1 MMGELIFPQQEF
13 STPQDA
19 LAHYG
24 VKGMQW
30 GVRKDDKLEG
40 VSAKTNREASKDA
53 REFARAKM
61 FYGEGAGTRRK
72 LIKATVESKSAKD
85 PAYKK
90 AFDHHLAKQDLGK
103 HASKARGERKRK
115 NVASSTGKTVRG
127 AHRQLTGGMGTVPLA
142 GAALATG
149 IVAAKRF
156 NVDQIL
162 RDAATSSYQQR
173 RTSRNNARAVD
184 DLLRSMNMR

>member
-1 MMGELIFPQQEF
+1 MSEIIIPAQQF
-13 STPQDA
+13 ASPQDA

-30 GVRKDDKLEG
+30 GVRKDDRLEG
-40 VSAKTNREASKDA
+40 VSPGTNREASKDA

-72 LIKATVESKSAKD
+72 LIKAKVEAKAAKD

-103 HASKARGERKRK
+103 HAEKARGERKRK
-115 NVASSTGKTVRG
+115 DVSAGTGKAVRG
-127 AHRQLTGGMGTVPLA
+127 AHRQLTGGMGNVGLTGAVLA
-142 GAALATG
+142 GG
-149 IVAAKRF
+149 IIAAKKA
-156 NVDQIL
+156 NVDKIL
-162 RDAATSSYQQR
+162 ANAAATSYKQAKTSY
-173 RTSRNNARAVD
+173 NNKKAVE
-184 DLLRSMNMR
+184 DLLKSMNLK

>member
-1 MMGELIFPQQEF
+1 MSELIFPAQEF
-13 STPQDA
+13 ETPQDA

-30 GVRKDDKLEG
+30 GVRKDDQLEG
-40 VSAKTNREASKDA
+40 VPAKTNREASKDA

-72 LIKATVESKSAKD
+72 LIKATVEAKSKD
-85 PAYKK
+85 PVYKK
-90 AFDHHLAKQDLGK
+90 AFDHHLAKQDLAQ
-103 HASKARGERKRK
+103 HASKARSERRRK
-115 NVASSTGKTVRG
+115 NVKSSTGKTVRG

-142 GAALATG
+142 GAAAAAGYLA
-149 IVAAKRF
+149 VKRY

-162 RDAATSSYQQR
+162 KDAATTKYTQAKTNS
-173 RTSRNNARAVD
+173 NNKKAVD
-184 DLLRSMNMR
+184 DLLKSMGMK